1 MEVERKDALKL
12 KKKKQPTGLKKEV
25 GFARE
30 KEEYVEA
37 YDANDATAG
46 ERKPR
51 GFYTSTRVLD

>member
-51 GFYTSTRVLD
+51 GFT